1 MTLLYLT
8 TIATVLIA
16 LAVWY
21 DLRWRKR
28 NPKTAT
34 ASEWREGMA
43 RLEAEMPLPAPRF
56 RSKAV
61 SKGAPGVS
69 FPEPKPK
76 SCNIAPKIAVI
87 GKKKA

>member
-1 MTLLYLT
+1 M
-8 TIATVLIA
+8 IA
-16 LAVWY
+16 LLAIPLIILAALW
-21 DLRWRKR
+21 DHLWRKR
-28 NPKTAT
+28 HPKTAT

-43 RLEAEMPLPAPRF
+43 RLDSQMPLPAPRF
-56 RSKAV
+56 RSRYCA
-61 SKGAPGVS
+61 KGAPGVS

>member
-1 MTLLYLT
+1 M
-8 TIATVLIA
+8 IA
-16 LAVWY
+16 LLAIPMIAFAVWY

-28 NPKTAT
+28 HPKTAT

-43 RLEAEMPLPAPRF
+43 RLDLQQPLPAPRF

-61 SKGAPGVS
+61 SKGKPGVS
-69 FPEPKPK
+69 FPDPKHKP
-76 SCNIAPKIAVI
+76 APKIAVI

>member
-34 ASEWREGMA
+34 ASEWRAGMA
-43 RLEAEMPLPAPRF
+43 RLDSEMPLPAPRF
-56 RSKAV
+56 RSRYCAKRD
-61 SKGAPGVS
+61 PGVS
-69 FPEPKPK
+69 FPEPKRKPE
-76 SCNIAPKIAVI
+76 PKIAVI

>member
-1 MTLLYLT
+1 MILLLA
-8 TIATVLIA
+8 IPLIILAA
-16 LAVWY
+16 LS
-21 DLRWRKR
+21 DRTWRKR

-43 RLEAEMPLPAPRF
+43 RLDLQHPLPAPRF

-61 SKGAPGVS
+61 SKGKPGVC

>member
-1 MTLLYLT
+1 MIALLAIPLIILALLYDRT
-8 TIATVLIA
+8 
-16 LAVWY
+16 
-21 DLRWRKR
+21 WRKR
-28 NPKTAT
+28 HPKTAT

-43 RLEAEMPLPAPRF
+43 RLDSQMPLPAPRF
-56 RSKAV
+56 RSRYCA
-61 SKGAPGVS
+61 KGAPGVS